1 MSQRPAT
8 ARAAPTQLPGGAT
21 SAERVEWIIGLGADP
36 VRRNLLITQCYHDL
50 SAGLAGRLG
59 AESANWCTF
68 ATWASRTAGRFI
80 RDEEIPAAFREV
92 LVGSPRL
99 TAAVARANRALS
111 WARVDAS
118 LRDDK
123 VLEVARRIV
132 HEVGELITAGNLA
145 VFSELGPVFSRTI
158 DALGEDTD
166 GAAVER
172 VAATLSEGESDRG
185 GQTLLRRA
193 LTGYAVAR
201 RTQDPHR
208 RAELMLLANARI
220 GLHEQIR
227 LQPYIAGSIDAP
239 IRLAL
244 FDTVDEVAA
253 CLPRGTR
260 LISKGVL
267 RVAVLGAANEAKRH
281 WEELCTRELMTLR
294 LPDET
299 LMLGRSLRA
308 PAGQPLYPR
317 LLDPV
322 DDSEAVEFLKEHGA
336 LPPDRAGTAAVNW
349 ARLADRMRYI
359 IDLFRSRQLHRPL
372 QDPPFT
378 AEQQRQ
384 LASGLP
390 VTGRL

>member
-1 MSQRPAT
+1 MSV
-8 ARAAPTQLPGGAT
+8 PGEAT
-21 SAERVEWIIGLGADP
+21 SLDRVAWIAALDADP

-50 SAGLAGRLG
+50 SAGLARRLG
-59 AESANWCTF
+59 VENANWCTF

-80 RDEEIPAAFREV
+80 RDEEVPAAFREV

-99 TAAVARANRALS
+99 TAAVARANRALA
-111 WARVDAS
+111 WARADVRVHDDA
-118 LRDDK
+118 

-132 HEVGELITAGNLA
+132 HEVGQLITAGNLA

-158 DALGEDTD
+158 DALDADAD

-172 VAATLSEGESDRG
+172 VAATLSEGESDQG
-185 GQTLLRRA
+185 GQTLLRLA
-193 LTGYAVAR
+193 LTGYATAC
-201 RTQDPHR
+201 RTEEPHR

-244 FDTVDEVAA
+244 FDTVDDVAA

-260 LISKGVL
+260 LLSKGVL
-267 RVAVLGAANEAKRH
+267 RVAVVGAANEAKRH
-281 WEELCTRELMTLR
+281 WQELCTRELMTLR
-294 LPDET
+294 LPGET
-299 LMLGRSLRA
+299 LMLGRTLRA
-308 PAGQPLYPR
+308 PAGAPLYPR

-322 DDSEAVEFLKEHGA
+322 DDPEALGFLEKHHA
-336 LPPDRAGTAAVNW
+336 LGLDQVGSAAANW
-349 ARLADRMRYI
+349 TLLADRMRYI

-372 QDPPFT
+372 QGPPFT

-384 LASGLP
+384 LAAGLP